1 MVANDYFTCSVNKV
15 YSLLDEV
22 GSLDDRW
29 SKVCSGLRT
38 LSTQTACTNL
48 VARWQACQ
56 HHG

>member
-1 MVANDYFTCSVNKV
+1 MVTSDYFTCSVNKV
-15 YSLLDEV
+15 YSLLDEM

-38 LSTQTACTNL
+38 LSTQATCTNL